1 MRRAHRR
8 SAKEGE
14 ETAQDLGWNAV
25 QWCVAEEGVGV
36 ANVWMFDWAHT
47 YLQGGLLDVELGL
60 LFKTFQ
66 KQKVADSGY
75 KEFRE
80 FLESWSFPRGR
91 HRPDNLFTDEQ
102 IRLNLEKAA
111 FSCGASD
118 LLSLAPILLKYFR
131 DVVRPRGRCLGHVDS
146 IIAVLESVEL
156 LQSCK
161 DGSMDADRLED
172 RAVALAQLILI
183 QCELCP
189 RSLRKRG
196 RGWENLHFGPE
207 MIWPAATLHASSTD
221 IKRATRPSRSPAI
234 VALAIAS
241 VSSIPATPFARPI
254 QILAFLSCLLPAC
267 GGPIFCYHAMPAPL
281 STCMQECIANHRR
294 LFREVYGRA
303 SMRPKHH
310 YAGHLPIQ
318 YRRFG
323 ILISCLT
330 HERKHRL
337 VKRYLF
343 GLRNPHVSIQHH

>member
-1 MRRAHRR
+1 MSLYACQRFHSDASILDAIQTVRRAHRR

-80 FLESWSFPRGR
+80 FLASWIFPRGR

-102 IRLNLEKAA
+102 IRLNLEKSD

-131 DVVRPRGRCLGHVDS
+131 DVVRPRGRCIGHIDS
-146 IIAVLESVEL
+146 ILAVLESVEL

-161 DGSMDADRLED
+161 DGSVDADRLED
-172 RAVALAQLILI
+172 SAVALAPLILI

-189 RSLRKRG
+189 RSLRKG
-196 RGWENLHFGPE
+196 GGGESTFWATDDLTCH
-207 MIWPAATLHASSTD
+207 PAS
-221 IKRATRPSRSPAI
+221 K
-234 VALAIAS
+234 LAI
-241 VSSIPATPFARPI
+241 TCGARDRERELDP
-254 QILAFLSCLLPAC
+254 
-267 GGPIFCYHAMPAPL
+267 
-281 STCMQECIANHRR
+281 MQ
-294 LFREVYGRA
+294 
-303 SMRPKHH
+303 
-310 YAGHLPIQ
+310 
-318 YRRFG
+318 
-323 ILISCLT
+323 
-330 HERKHRL
+330 
-337 VKRYLF
+337 
-343 GLRNPHVSIQHH
+343 